1 MRIASE
7 QLSTQLKRNG
17 LLPVYLIGGDEPLQA
32 MEAADLIRQHA
43 LQAGA
48 ERSVMTVEPGFDWNQ
63 VLQETANLGLFSTS
77 MLIEIRMRH
86 HSPGKPGSQTLI
98 SYCDN
103 PCKDTILVISMD
115 KLDKRM
121 LDSRW
126 CKAIDKAGAIIQIRP
141 VGIAKLPEW
150 ITRRFKLKGKRIER
164 DAAELIAERTEG
176 NLLATQQE
184 IEKICLL
191 INKESFT
198 LNDIHEGII
207 NSARYDVF
215 SLIEYALRGNGTR
228 VINMLR
234 GLRQEGVEPI
244 SIYGAIMWELRRI
257 CTISSRIASGVPRE
271 NAYNEQRV
279 WFQRQ
284 AVINIVLK
292 RFDNRQL
299 TSLLQEAIQIDKSLK
314 GAAKSNPW
322 QLMERFL
329 FRIGG
334 IRLVS

>member
-1 MRIASE
+1 MAKLRPE
-7 QLSTQLKRNG
+7 QIGAAVKKQ
-17 LLPVYLIGGDEPLQA
+17 LLPIYLVFGE
-32 MEAADLIRQHA
+32 EALLAQEACDQIRFGA
-43 LQAGA
+43 RAAGFL
-48 ERSVMTVEPGFDWNQ
+48 ERELYHNESGFDWNQ

-191 INKESFT
+191 IM
-198 LNDIHEGII
+198 
-207 NSARYDVF
+207 Y
-215 SLIEYALRGNGTR
+215 
-228 VINMLR
+228 
-234 GLRQEGVEPI
+234 
-244 SIYGAIMWELRRI
+244 
-257 CTISSRIASGVPRE
+257 
-271 NAYNEQRV
+271 
-279 WFQRQ
+279 
-284 AVINIVLK
+284 
-292 RFDNRQL
+292 QL
-299 TSLLQEAIQIDKSLK
+299 Y
-314 GAAKSNPW
+314 
-322 QLMERFL
+322 FY
-329 FRIGG
+329 
-334 IRLVS
+334 